1 MWFRFLQSL
10 SLYQFEEAQQHL
22 QQFVDNLRQ
31 PEFPLLFKIGD
42 IGMFNYELLS

>member
-10 SLYQFEEAQQHL
+10 ALYQFEEAQRHL
-22 QQFVDNLRQ
+22 QLFVDNLRH

-42 IGMFNYELLS
+42 VGMFNHEYVS